1 MTGSQKRRGYM
12 GGITRFYESCRA
24 RYRGYLYFY
33 IFSVKD
39 RNLFYRVDTIGNI
52 FMSGSATSENI
63 NDGVHEIK

>member
-24 RYRGYLYFY
+24 RYRGYLF
-33 IFSVKD
+33 FSVKD

-52 FMSGSATSENI
+52 FMSGSATS
-63 NDGVHEIK
+63 